1 MKKFYLLIILI
12 ITIKSNSQSVQKHI
26 YLDNYNNKLTSE
38 KFNELRTKNVT
49 IQKTHKKDISIQ
61 KILYKQKVVE
71 LDSIQLNQ
79 IQQLLEKM
87 TNNSFSETKNTM
99 IHIFES
105 NNEIYSQSIENKRYW
120 RWIKTNRKRTQAF
133 LIGSRDSNIVTNSK
147 KNTYVDELDI
157 LKKIF
162 FTDSRFKI
170 NHIYLEP
177 NGTVKVFY
185 GYDDI
190 LKILDYSV

>member
-12 ITIKSNSQSVQKHI
+12 ITIKSNSQSVQKHT

-105 NNEIYSQSIENKRYW
+105 NNEIYSESIENKRYW
-120 RWIKTNRKRTQAF
+120 RWIKTNRKRIQAF

-147 KNTYVDELDI
+147 KNTYVDGLDI